1 MSELIAVLIFP
12 IPLFH
17 LWLHGL
23 LPFWRR
29 HPVWFYIIGALMFAG
44 SVWFVPKMALISIS
58 IIAPSTWLVGVG
70 YFLLFAGGL
79 LVLSSFLTLGP
90 RRFFVWAVLRPDSAK
105 DKRIVSGPFAFVPHP
120 AYFGYLLAALG
131 NFLTVGDFYLAV
143 LFIFLLAVT
152 PVVIWLEEHELGERV
167 GQV

>member
-1 MSELIAVLIFP
+1 MPALIAALIFP

-29 HPVWFYIIGALMFAG
+29 QPVWFYLAGALMLAG
-44 SVWFVPKMALISIS
+44 SFWFVPKMALISIS
-58 IIAPSTWLVGVG
+58 IIAPSTWLIWAG

-90 RRFFVWAVLRPDSAK
+90 RRFFVWAVLRPDPAK
-105 DKRIVSGPFAFVPHP
+105 DKRI
-120 AYFGYLLAALG
+120 
-131 NFLTVGDFYLAV
+131 
-143 LFIFLLAVT
+143 
-152 PVVIWLEEHELGERV
+152 
-167 GQV
+167 